1 MIGGDCCGRIHRNRI
16 KKRILIV
23 IILFLMFVIGATGWY
38 FWSSYHPYINIQVSE
53 GTAGDN

>member
-1 MIGGDCCGRIHRNRI
+1 MVISVEEYIEIRI

-38 FWSSYHPYINIQVSE
+38 FWSSYHPYINIQVIE
-53 GTAGDN
+53 LTGGDNL

>member
-1 MIGGDCCGRIHRNRI
+1 MVITVEEYIEIRI

-53 GTAGDN
+53 GTAGG